1 MTVLNREL
9 GHSPAHGLAG
19 QPATPVEY
27 RVEVARR
34 AGESAFRSGFAPTV
48 FQTATWLDSWYDT
61 LAGRDDITTLV
72 VTIRDGRTGDLALVL
87 PLVMRRI
94 GPLRVI
100 EFADL
105 NLTDY
110 NAPILGPAAPRS
122 RAEAIRLW
130 RAVRRALPRA
140 DLIRLA
146 KMEADQGQR
155 PNPLTLLPGA
165 VACALNGNVI
175 RIDGDYDGWRRTG
188 LEKTVRKELERS
200 WRVFSKNPGA
210 AFVRVTEPE
219 QAQRLLAA
227 IDQRQE
233 TRMASLGAEYF
244 LNEPDV
250 AAFYR
255 RLVERALA
263 DGSAV
268 LTALMAD
275 GDAEPE
281 MVAGLLGLRQG
292 DRYIMIR
299 IGQTGG
305 KWANCSPGRLIIE
318 RTMAALHAEGV
329 RTFDFSIGNY
339 DYKRRFGCEALPLV
353 DVVRPL
359 SWRGLAPAARALFV
373 GHLRTRPELDR
384 RMRAWLGRFSAFKL

>member
-1 MTVLNREL
+1 MTVLDREL
-9 GHSPAHGLAG
+9 GRSPVGGLADR
-19 QPATPVEY
+19 PANPVRY
-27 RVEVARR
+27 RVEVARHVS
-34 AGESAFRSGFAPTV
+34 ETAFRGGFAPTS
-48 FQTATWLDSWYDT
+48 FQTAAWLDSWYEA
-61 LAGRDDITTLV
+61 LAGRDDPSPLV
-72 VTIRDGRTGDLALVL
+72 VTVRDRQTGELALVL
-87 PLVMRRI
+87 PLVLRRI
-94 GPLRVI
+94 GSLRVI

-110 NAPILGPAAPRS
+110 NAPILGPGAPRG
-122 RAEAIRLW
+122 RAEAVRLW

-146 KMEADQGQR
+146 KMEADGGQR
-155 PNPLTLLPGA
+155 PNPITLLPGA
-165 VACALNGNVI
+165 VPCALNGNVI
-175 RIDGDYDGWRRTG
+175 RIDGDYDAWRRAG

-210 AFVRVTEPE
+210 AFLRVTDHA
-219 QAQRLLAA
+219 QAQALLAA

-233 TRMASLGAEYF
+233 ARMATLGAEYF
-244 LNEPDV
+244 LNEPDI

-255 RLVERALA
+255 RLVDRALA
-263 DGSAV
+263 EGSAV
-268 LTALMAD
+268 LTALMAGD
-275 GDAEPE
+275 GGDAE

-305 KWANCSPGRLIIE
+305 RWANCSPGRLIIE

-339 DYKRRFGCEALPLV
+339 DYKRRFGCAPLPLV

-359 SWRGLAPAARALFV
+359 GWRGLAPAARALLV

-384 RMRAWLGRFSAFKL
+384 RMRAWLGRFDAFKL

>member
-9 GHSPAHGLAG
+9 GHSPAHGLAE
-19 QPATPVEY
+19 QPAAPVEY

-34 AGESAFRSGFAPTV
+34 AGESAFRGGFAPTI
-48 FQTATWLDSWYDT
+48 FQTATWLDSWYET
-61 LAGRDDITTLV
+61 LAGRDDVTTLV

-110 NAPILGPAAPRS
+110 NAPLLGPAAPRS

-263 DGSAV
+263 DGNAV

-339 DYKRRFGCEALPLV
+339 DYKRRFGCQALPLV

-359 SWRGLAPAARALFV
+359 SWRGLAPAARALLV

-384 RMRAWLGRFSAFKL
+384 RMRTWLGRFSAFKL

>member
-1 MTVLNREL
+1 MTVLDREL
-9 GHSPAHGLAG
+9 GQSPVHGLAG
-19 QPATPVEY
+19 QSTTPVEY
-27 RVEVARR
+27 RVEVARQ
-34 AGESAFRSGFAPTV
+34 AGESAFRGGFSPTI
-48 FQTATWLDSWYDT
+48 FQTATWLDSWYET
-61 LAGRDDITTLV
+61 LAGRDDVTTLI
-72 VTIRDGRTGDLALVL
+72 VTIRDGRTGDLAMVL
-87 PLVMRRI
+87 PLVLRRI
-94 GPLRVI
+94 ASLRVI

-110 NAPILGPAAPRS
+110 NAPILGPAAPRG

-146 KMEADQGQR
+146 KMEADQRQR

-175 RIDGDYDGWRRTG
+175 RIDGDYDGWRRLG

-200 WRVFSKNPGA
+200 WRVFAKNPGA
-210 AFVRVTEPE
+210 AFVRVTEPDH
-219 QAQRLLAA
+219 AQRLLAA
-227 IDQRQE
+227 IDRRQE
-233 TRMASLGAEYF
+233 TRMASLGTDYF

-275 GDAEPE
+275 DGAEQE
-281 MVAGLLGLRQG
+281 VVAGLLGLRQG

-305 KWANCSPGRLIIE
+305 RWANCSPGRLIIE
-318 RTMAALHAEGV
+318 RTMAALHADGV

-339 DYKRRFGCEALPLV
+339 DYKRRFGCETLPLV
-353 DVVRPL
+353 DFVRPL

-384 RMRAWLGRFSAFKL
+384 RMRTWLGRFSAFKL